1 MKNAWKSIGG
11 IILIFL
17 ILSVIFSAFDL
28 QKQKP
33 ETVSVQTL
41 VTQINEGNVQKLE
54 IDGDEKIVVTLAD
67 NTEQVVMKEPIQP
80 YDELLL
86 NFGVTPE
93 QLNKLNIVVKEES
106 GTSVWLIPLLQF
118 MVPFLLIIGFIF
130 FMTRQVQGANKNAL
144 SFGQSRAR

>member
-67 NTEQVVMKEPIQP
+67 NTEQVVRKEPIQP

-118 MVPFLLIIGFIF
+118 MVPFLLIIGFIY